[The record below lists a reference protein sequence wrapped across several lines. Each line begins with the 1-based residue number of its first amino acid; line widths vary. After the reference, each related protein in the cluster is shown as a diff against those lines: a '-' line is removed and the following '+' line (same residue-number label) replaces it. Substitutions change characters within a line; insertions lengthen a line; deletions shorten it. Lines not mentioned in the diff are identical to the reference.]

1 MTTSLLT
8 PRSGETESRR
18 IGERAALHFP
28 ASPLP
33 RFTHSGRG
41 AGLIAGLC
49 LLLLLGWGGDLFAQ
63 GLPRISIEVGQTAKP
78 KEAAVTLQ
86 IIFVLTVLT
95 LAPAIL
101 IMLTSFTRVV
111 TVLSFLRLAIGTQ
124 QIPPNQVIIG
134 LALFL
139 TLFIMTPTFEQVY
152 TQAVQPYID
161 ERIDYSVALK
171 RGMEPLR
178 KFMLKQVRE
187 RDLAL
192 FVRLAK
198 MPQPR
203 TPDDIPNR
211 VLIPS
216 FVISEL
222 KTAFQISFVLFI
234 PFIIIDMVVSSTLL
248 SMGMLMLPP
257 ISVSLPFK
265 LLLFVLV
272 DGWNLVVR
280 SLVMS
285 FR

>member
-1 MTTSLLT
+1 MTPIPAHALT
-8 PRSGETESRR
+8 P
-18 IGERAALHFP
+18 HP
-28 ASPLP
+28 SPLTAINRRATAP
-33 RFTHSGRG
+33 LLPHSGWAA
-41 AGLIAGLC
+41 AGLVC
-49 LLLLLGWGGDLFAQ
+49 LLLLLASAGDLLAQ

-86 IIFVLTVLT
+86 IIFMLTVLT

-139 TLFIMTPTFEQVY
+139 TMFIMTPTFEQVY
-152 TQAVQPYID
+152 TQAVQPYIA
-161 ERIDYSVALK
+161 EQIDYSVALQK
-171 RGMEPLR
+171 GMDPLR
-178 KFMLKQVRE
+178 KFMMRQVRE
-187 RDLAL
+187 KDLAL

-257 ISVSLPFK
+257 VSVSLPFK

-285 FR
+285 FH

>member
-1 MTTSLLT
+1 MRSERGRFEAHHSRPVSLGSFIALAFIC
-8 PRSGETESRR
+8 SLIFLGSASESL
-18 IGERAALHFP
+18 AQ
-28 ASPLP
+28 SLP
-33 RFTHSGRG
+33 K
-41 AGLIAGLC
+41 
-49 LLLLLGWGGDLFAQ
+49 
-63 GLPRISIEVGQTAKP
+63 ISIEVGGAGKP

-86 IIFVLTVLT
+86 IVFMLTVLT

-111 TVLSFLRLAIGTQ
+111 TVLSFMRLAIGTQ
-124 QIPPNQVIIG
+124 QIPPNQVVIG
-134 LALFL
+134 LALFM

-152 TQAVQPYID
+152 TQALEPYMA
-161 ERIDYSVALK
+161 EQIDYDVALK
-171 RGMEPLR
+171 KGMQPLR
-178 KFMLKQVRE
+178 KFMMKQVRE
-187 RDLAL
+187 KDLGL
-192 FVRLAK
+192 FLRLSR

-203 TPDDIPNR
+203 TPEDIPNR

-222 KTAFQISFVLFI
+222 KTAFQISFLLFI

-272 DGWNLVVR
+272 DGWHLVVR
-280 SLVMS
+280 SVIMS
-285 FR
+285 FH

>member
-1 MTTSLLT
+1 MT
-8 PRSGETESRR
+8 PMPPHAPQNGE
-18 IGERAALHFP
+18 GEKGSIEEMPF
-28 ASPLP
+28 P
-33 RFTHSGRG
+33 RFTG
-41 AGLIAGLC
+41 APSHRLRLSTGFIAGLC
-49 LLLLLGWGGDLFAQ
+49 ALLLLVSAGDLLAQ

-78 KEAAVTLQ
+78 KEAAATLQ

-139 TLFIMTPTFEQVY
+139 TLFIMMPTFDQVH
-152 TQAVQPYID
+152 TQAVQPYIA
-161 ERIDYSVALK
+161 EQIDYEVALK
-171 RGMEPLR
+171 KGAEPLR

-187 RDLAL
+187 KDLAL
-192 FVRLAK
+192 FVRLAR

-257 ISVSLPFK
+257 VSVSLPFK
-265 LLLFVLV
+265 LLLFVMV

>member
-1 MTTSLLT
+1 MTPTLT
-8 PRSGETESRR
+8 P
-18 IGERAALHFP
+18 HP
-28 ASPLP
+28 SPLTAINRRATTP
-33 RFTHSGRG
+33 PPLHSGWV
-41 AGLIAGLC
+41 AVGLV
-49 LLLLLGWGGDLFAQ
+49 LLLLLVPAGDLLAQ

-86 IIFVLTVLT
+86 IIFILTVLT

-152 TQAVQPYID
+152 TQAVQPYIS
-161 ERIDYSVALK
+161 EEIDYSVALK

-187 RDLAL
+187 KDLAL

-234 PFIIIDMVVSSTLL
+234 PFIIIDMVVSSTLM